1 MQSILLY
8 PSCAISIL
16 HIAHCTSSTIAL
28 CILHI
33 VHCNQHNWTWCR
45 WKLYEFHWQISA
57 HSAIWVQ
64 VGSAVQ
70 NGKRQLNNQLTSVSN
85 CKTICEGCEEE
96 LVKEHIKSSCWK
108 VSSRSLKT
116 RRVLKNTE
124 LLKVCLRNFF
134 TFSFFWLFALIS
146 SSWYKAF

>member
-16 HIAHCTSSTIAL
+16 HIAHCTSSTIAP
-28 CILHI
+28 CNLHI
-33 VHCNQHNWTWCR
+33 VHCNQHNCTWCR
-45 WKLYEFHWQISA
+45 WKLYEFHRQISA

-85 CKTICEGCEEE
+85 CKTIYEGCEEE
-96 LVKEHIKSSCWK
+96 LVKEHK
-108 VSSRSLKT
+108 
-116 RRVLKNTE
+116 E
-124 LLKVCLRNFF
+124 LLLKSQFKKLEDEKGPKKHWAIESLFKKLLHVFFLLTVCSHL
-134 TFSFFWLFALIS
+134 LKLI
-146 SSWYKAF
+146 